1 MKHFILI
8 TTCCALLAVSFTAL
22 SQERERRPRTPPK
35 EAIEA
40 CENSA
45 ENDVV
50 TFKGRR
56 GEDLK
61 AVCRLVENQLVAV
74 PEHHKQFTNT
84 EQ

>member
-1 MKHFILI
+1 MKPIILCI
-8 TTCCALLAVSFTAL
+8 ASCALLSINCY
-22 SQERERRPRTPPK
+22 SQSQDRERPQRNPPK

-40 CENSA
+40 CANSA
-45 ENDVV
+45 ENEVV

-56 GEDLK
+56 GEELT

-74 PEHHKQFTNT
+74 PEHHKQLTSN